1 MATTDWF
8 SSWRLQLG
16 QNNWNWKRFSFLH
29 NLFFLRDWQMLVI
42 SSFIFTML
50 HQSHYAHESVDYKKV
65 NRKMFWTVQL
75 IFGVIIEKLRGLI
88 WDLWDS
94 CIDGRARLRRS
105 EGEKRTQV
113 EQTQSGC
120 TNEIGVK
127 RRNFQQY
134 TLTSVKLKKSPMLP
148 TNRSTSP
155 AYCSMMCEHEVQD
168 NGCLWKQLWEDEEEE
183 ESWENVRRWWNSGS
197 GWKTKLKQT
206 NKKTPTAAQV
216 PLGLT

>member
-1 MATTDWF
+1 M
-8 SSWRLQLG
+8 
-16 QNNWNWKRFSFLH
+16 
-29 NLFFLRDWQMLVI
+29 
-42 SSFIFTML
+42 
-50 HQSHYAHESVDYKKV
+50 
-65 NRKMFWTVQL
+65 QL
-75 IFGVIIEKLRGLI
+75 IFGVITEKLRGLI

-155 AYCSMMCEHEVQD
+155 AYCSMMCAHEVQD

-183 ESWENVRRWWNSGS
+183 ESWENVRRWWNSGW
-197 GWKTKLKQT
+197 GWKTKLKQKR
-206 NKKTPTAAQV
+206 KKLLQQRRCRWGWRRRIRNSWVSSPRRPECPQTCSIRSPAAGSENSRETV
-216 PLGLT
+216 GLWENNWGEKLWKAAPKGGGNAGSPAH